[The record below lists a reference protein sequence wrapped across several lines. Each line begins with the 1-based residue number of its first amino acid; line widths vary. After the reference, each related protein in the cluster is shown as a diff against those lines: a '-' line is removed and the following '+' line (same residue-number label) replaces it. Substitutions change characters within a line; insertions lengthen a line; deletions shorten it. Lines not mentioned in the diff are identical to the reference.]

1 MTGAPVMATQH
12 SGGGATT
19 ALPGAGGG
27 ARGARRGAAHRAL
40 GSDAGAGII
49 VIRCMA
55 RRRRRRCG
63 AQRSGDRRHPT
74 AAGPGAPGASMTTRA
89 TAGTTAAPIRR
100 IRFSASVPAAAARY
114 AEGIRIMLNASLAA
128 RRGAI
133 KQEEQ

>member
-63 AQRSGDRRHPT
+63 AQQSGDRRHPT

-114 AEGIRIMLNASLAA
+114 AEGIRILKRPP
-128 RRGAI
+128 RRTAGGRS
-133 KQEEQ
+133 KEEK